1 MCKIS
6 SGKQRVVILLRG
18 TAGVL
23 SMRALITSFVI
34 CRQGG

>member
-6 SGKQRVVILLRG
+6 FGKQRIVILLRG
-18 TAGVL
+18 TAGVP
-23 SMRALITSFVI
+23 STRALIASFVI